1 MQFELRS
8 LSQLTSNSA
17 GMILTQSNFIQFLIL
32 ETFLERKT
40 LQKCYL
46 IETPSL
52 KTCKNHS
59 TLRQIPGELRWEF
72 SFVPVVIKV
81 PVVVVTA
88 VVLRGLK
95 TNGTKPDTRLNC
107 RVQLG
112 KSGNARK
119 SNKKDESN
127 RPTDEAGY

>member
-95 TNGTKPDTRLNC
+95 TNGTKPDTW
-107 RVQLG
+107 
-112 KSGNARK
+112 RK
-119 SNKKDESN
+119 PHSEISFVRWKELK
-127 RPTDEAGY
+127 